1 MLDLGDAH
9 IFGMAFVMKE
19 DVAFDPVGIGIFGAA
34 GITLEAARIADQ
46 VEQFLGGSIA
56 RSLFDRHWI
65 QVYTFRVDSW
75 LRVVCD
81 IRRDVIQATRHFTTK
96 TGAI

>member
-1 MLDLGDAH
+1 
-9 IFGMAFVMKE
+9 MAFVMKE

-65 QVYTFRVDSW
+65 QV
-75 LRVVCD
+75 
-81 IRRDVIQATRHFTTK
+81 
-96 TGAI
+96 